1 MISIKHIVPLLFF
14 CISAFPA
21 LAQQPDSLHEL
32 KLQSVQEAIEF
43 ALENN
48 PDLDVY
54 NLNYQK
60 AGKEVSISKSSRYPA
75 ISGTFTGQYNRD
87 LPTSVLPGEIF
98 GQPGQMIETQFGQE
112 YNYNTGIT
120 ISKNIL
126 DWQSRMKTKIAEA
139 QVMVTGAETD
149 LYRQHLSEQVA
160 FYYYTAIITQ
170 KALQISEKDRS
181 IADSLLFL
189 TQQNFEKG
197 MVERSALNHAKINV
211 NNIDQSIAES
221 TLMYDQAVSNLKI
234 LLGLEA
240 DAGIHFEDQ
249 AAITSTALPD
259 SPQVEADKELALFM
273 QQTDQTMFNVRLQ
286 KAAYLPKLSLTS
298 YWGQQQFRDDFGLS
312 FNGSDWNPYS
322 YIGFSLS
329 VPIFNGFA
337 KRNQVNVAKIERSI
351 AQQNLQQE
359 QIQTEIQDQLLLS
372 NYRNSLSKVES
383 AYDTYR
389 LWDQNRTLALQKYEK
404 GLIAL
409 AEYFKTFEDY
419 LKAEN
424 NYLNTLSSMYSYY
437 STIISR
443 Q

>member
-1 MISIKHIVPLLFF
+1 LTR
-14 CISAFPA
+14 
-21 LAQQPDSLHEL
+21 
-32 KLQSVQEAIEF
+32 
-43 ALENN
+43 
-48 PDLDVY
+48 
-54 NLNYQK
+54 QK
-60 AGKEVSISKSSRYPA
+60 
-75 ISGTFTGQYNRD
+75 
-87 LPTSVLPGEIF
+87 
-98 GQPGQMIETQFGQE
+98 
-112 YNYNTGIT
+112 
-120 ISKNIL
+120 
-126 DWQSRMKTKIAEA
+126 
-139 QVMVTGAETD
+139 
-149 LYRQHLSEQVA
+149 
-160 FYYYTAIITQ
+160 
-170 KALQISEKDRS
+170 
-181 IADSLLFL
+181 
-189 TQQNFEKG
+189 FEKG
-197 MVERSALNHAKINV
+197 MVDRSALNHAKINV
-211 NNIDQSIAES
+211 NNIGQSITES
-221 TLMYDQAVSNLKI
+221 TSMYDQAVSNLKI

-240 DAGIHFEDQ
+240 KAIIHFEDQ

-259 SPQVEADKELALFM
+259 SPQIEADKELALFI
-273 QQTDQTMFNVRLQ
+273 QQTDQTLVNVRLQ

-351 AQQNLQQE
+351 AQQNLHQE
-359 QIQTEIQDQLLLS
+359 QIQSEIQDQLLLR

-383 AYDTYR
+383 SYENFQ

-409 AEYFKTFEDY
+409 ADYFKTFEDY

-424 NYLNTLSSMYSYY
+424 NYLNTLSNMYSYY